1 MRPSAR
7 GVRMSYTIE
16 VEQQPRQPYVAVRT
30 TVPMAEIG
38 QHMGQIFGQLFGW
51 LGTNNVTPIG
61 PPWARYLGVGP
72 EEVEFEVGVPV
83 AGPVEASGP
92 VIAGVRPATTVAKTL
107 YVGPYDGM
115 EAAYTA
121 VMEWLGQNGKLVTGA
136 MWEVYETDPE
146 HEPDPAKWRTW
157 VYFPI

>member
-1 MRPSAR
+1 MT
-7 GVRMSYTIE
+7 YTIE

-30 TVPMAEIG
+30 TVRMADIG
-38 QHMGQIFGQLFGW
+38 QSMGLLFEQLFGW
-51 LGTNNVTPIG
+51 LETNRVTPMG

-72 EEVEFEVGVPV
+72 EEVEFEAGVPV
-83 AGPVEASGP
+83 AAPVEGSGP
-92 VIAGVRPATTVAKTL
+92 VIAGIRPATMVAKTL

-121 VMEWLGQNGKLVTGA
+121 VMEWLGENGKLVTGA
-136 MWEVYETDPE
+136 MWEVYESDPE

>member
-1 MRPSAR
+1 
-7 GVRMSYTIE
+7 MSYAIE
-16 VEQQPRQPYVAVRT
+16 VEQQPRQSYVAVRT

-38 QHMGQIFGQLFGW
+38 QHMGTLFEQLFGW
-51 LGTNNVTPIG
+51 LGMHNVTSVG

-92 VIAGVRPATTVAKTL
+92 VIAGVRPATSVAKTL
-107 YVGPYDGM
+107 HVGPYDGI

-121 VMEWLGQNGKLVTGA
+121 VMAWLKEQGKLVTGA
-136 MWEVYETDPE
+136 MWEVYESDPE
-146 HEPDPAKWRTW
+146 QEPDPEKWRTW

>member
-1 MRPSAR
+1 
-7 GVRMSYTIE
+7 MSYTIE

-30 TVPMAEIG
+30 TVRLADIG
-38 QHMGQIFGQLFGW
+38 QHMGILFGQLFSW
-51 LGTNNVTPIG
+51 LETNSVTPVG
-61 PPWARYLGVGP
+61 PPSARYLAVGP

-83 AGPVEASGP
+83 AAPVEASGP
-92 VIAGVRPATTVAKTL
+92 VIAGIRPATTVAKAL
-107 YVGPYDGM
+107 HVGPYDGI

-146 HEPDPAKWRTW
+146 REPDPAKWRTW

>member
-1 MRPSAR
+1 MT
-7 GVRMSYTIE
+7 YTIE

-30 TVPMAEIG
+30 TVRMADIG
-38 QHMGQIFGQLFGW
+38 QHMGLLFGQLFGW
-51 LGTNNVTPIG
+51 LEANSVTPIG

-83 AGPVEASGP
+83 AALVEASSP
-92 VIAGVRPATTVAKTL
+92 IIAGIRPATTVAKTL

-115 EAAYTA
+115 EAAYSA
-121 VMEWLGQNGKLVTGA
+121 VTEWLGENGKVVTGA

-146 HEPDPAKWRTW
+146 REPDPAKWRTW
-157 VYFPI
+157 VHFPI